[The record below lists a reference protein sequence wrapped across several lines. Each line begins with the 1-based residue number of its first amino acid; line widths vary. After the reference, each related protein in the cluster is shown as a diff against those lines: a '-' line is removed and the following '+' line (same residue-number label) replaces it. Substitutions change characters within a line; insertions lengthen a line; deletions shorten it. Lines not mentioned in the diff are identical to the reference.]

1 MPSTSTWPTRARC
14 SRSRPTWT
22 PRVTASSTSTSPLR
36 LKATGKS
43 SSLNMTRT
51 LSVSCC
57 DTRVPRAIEILGLG
71 VKMSFAVTWST
82 NFNLLSIVFT
92 GHVSPPAVFA
102 TCTYSSYLFVCFL
115 HDVKNVLKMY
125 RLSSGEELRTFPLD
139 VGSVVGFTGR
149 KRDSEIFY
157 YFTSF
162 LSPGMRCNSS
172 VRVVVVECHFIT
184 FVAVK
189 KLNMI
194 WYFCILMQHPVELI
208 YGLCTR

>member
-1 MPSTSTWPTRARC
+1 MRTRC

-22 PRVTASSTSTSPLR
+22 PRVIASSTSTLLLR
-36 LKATGKS
+36 IQATGKS

-51 LSVSCC
+51 SLVSCRRRLC
-57 DTRVPRAIEILGLG
+57 WRIELKQHLKTGLEPP
-71 VKMSFAVTWST
+71 
-82 NFNLLSIVFT
+82 LS
-92 GHVSPPAVFA
+92 SSAVFA
-102 TCTYSSYLFVCFL
+102 TCTYSSFLFVCFL

-162 LSPGMRCNSS
+162 LSPGTSC
-172 VRVVVVECHFIT
+172 VRSRFK
-184 FVAVK
+184 F
-189 KLNMI
+189 M
-194 WYFCILMQHPVELI
+194 
-208 YGLCTR
+208 